1 MRPPPLAAAA
11 LAGLA
16 GLAASAGP
24 ADHHPRVVTL
34 AEFGAV
40 WRRAPRFAFALDVCR
55 ARLGLGLG
63 VGVGLRL
70 GLGLGLGLTL
80 NLALALTMTRC
91 AAPRRPLAALRA
103 SGARVRGRPT
113 SRPSCAASA

>member
-1 MRPPPLAAAA
+1 MDVLIDETGPPDRGEAGPSMPPPPLAAAAA

-55 ARLGLGLG
+55 A
-63 VGVGLRL
+63 
-70 GLGLGLGLTL
+70 
-80 NLALALTMTRC
+80 
-91 AAPRRPLAALRA
+91 
-103 SGARVRGRPT
+103 
-113 SRPSCAASA
+113 